1 MASISR
7 SLQSKQAYDN
17 IRKDIL
23 VSNLI
28 PNYKLKVRALS
39 EKYGFGVIPIREA
52 LSSLESEGLVNHVG
66 QAGFHVSTL
75 SKFEYVGLMQT
86 RVLLE
91 NTALKISIEN
101 FSYDWEEKLVIAFHR
116 ITRTDRNIVN
126 NGQNFLNPEWLDV
139 HRDFHLAL
147 INNSG
152 LDWLT
157 KFCKEMLDHGSKYVA
172 YLNNI
177 NPDIKRKTAN
187 EHKKIFDAVLSRN
200 IVLAQELLGDHYASS
215 SAHIVDHLE

>member
-52 LSSLESEGLVNHVG
+52 LSSLESEGLVNHVS
-66 QAGFHVSTL
+66 QAGFRVSTL
-75 SKFEYVGLMQT
+75 STEEFQSLMQA

-91 NTALKISIEN
+91 NTALKLSIEN

-126 NGQNFLNPEWLDV
+126 NGQNFLNPEWFDV

-172 YLNNI
+172 YLNSI

-187 EHKKIFDAVLSRN
+187 EHKQLFDAALSKD
-200 IVLAQELLGDHYASS
+200 IILAQELLTKHYNLT
-215 SAHIVDHLE
+215 LEHHV

>member
-1 MASISR
+1 MLQELKN
-7 SLQSKQAYDN
+7 LQSDKAYEH
-17 IRKDIL
+17 IRRDIL
-23 VSNLI
+23 VSNFE
-28 PNYKLKVRALS
+28 PRSKLKVKTLS
-39 EKYGFGVIPIREA
+39 EKYGIGVIPIREA
-52 LSSLESEGLVNHVG
+52 LSSLESEGLVNHVS
-66 QAGFHVSTL
+66 QAGFRVSTL
-75 SKFEYVGLMQT
+75 STEEFQSLMQA

-91 NTALKISIEN
+91 NTALKLSIEN

-172 YLNNI
+172 YLNSI

-187 EHKKIFDAVLSRN
+187 EHKQLFDAALSKD
-200 IVLAQELLGDHYASS
+200 IILAQELLTKHYNLT
-215 SAHIVDHLE
+215 LEHHV

>member
-52 LSSLESEGLVNHVG
+52 LSSLESEGLVNHVS
-66 QAGFHVSTL
+66 QAGFRVSTL
-75 SKFEYVGLMQT
+75 STEEFQSLMQA

-116 ITRTDRNIVN
+116 ISRTDRNIVN
-126 NGQNFLNPEWLDV
+126 NGQKFLNPQWLDV

-172 YLNNI
+172 YLNSI

-187 EHKKIFDAVLSRN
+187 EHKQLFDAALSKD
-200 IVLAQELLGDHYASS
+200 IILAQELLTKHYNLT
-215 SAHIVDHLE
+215 LEHHV

>member
-1 MASISR
+1 MASSSGR
-7 SLQSKQAYDN
+7 SLQSKRGYDI

-28 PNYKLKVRALS
+28 PSYKLKVKDLS
-39 EKYGFGVIPIREA
+39 AKYGIGVIPIREA
-52 LSSLESEGLVNHVG
+52 LSRLESEGLVNHVG
-66 QAGFHVSTL
+66 QAGFRVSTL
-75 SKFEYVGLMQT
+75 SKLEFIGLMQA

-91 NTALKISIEN
+91 NTALKLSIEN

-126 NGQNFLNPEWLDV
+126 NGQNFLNPEWFDV

-172 YLNNI
+172 YLNSI

-187 EHKKIFDAVLSRN
+187 EHKQLFDAALSKD
-200 IVLAQELLGDHYASS
+200 IILAQELLTKHYNLT
-215 SAHIVDHLE
+215 LEHHV